1 MTGARA
7 PMKMVAFGD
16 SIVWGQGLR
25 HEQKFVVQAAQRIA
39 SIENTTLVG
48 GDVELL
54 AHSGAIIDS
63 SFAEREAFTNRWEY
77 LFGRDRNDHT
87 RTEFITGKGNAYRLL
102 NNEALPGELSRPY
115 PTVVDQM
122 RQYAKV
128 NDAAKVDVVFADGG
142 GNDLDFTSFLHPSGD
157 QRSDF
162 EQVRAVLYQ
171 RYETLMKTAL
181 ETFPNAVVI
190 LNGYYPLLSP
200 DSDNQRMKAMFYFFK
215 RLSWGQ
221 VWMNDVYGSD
231 GSQLAFELGLMSILG
246 PLAIPI
252 ASKIRSE
259 TEDMVKLS
267 EFVKTRVWRMYQLVS
282 TIMRE
287 VTTASHSSRLLFCE
301 PFIGRRNA
309 LFAPQSMVFEDYDPN
324 AMRDGVA
331 AERHAQAA
339 AEFAQIDAYH
349 GKGTLM
355 RALAD
360 HSLGHPTNPSTLELA
375 HYFTAKLEL
384 WRQMSFLH
392 PNPAGAQAF
401 TSSIEHGYRLWRRG
415 SLRASIL
422 PRGGSL
428 RAENRLPP
436 GVFGLKVKAFELA
449 SKLDY
454 VMLRI
459 GGTYNFFQYFEGMFE
474 LVLRLGLKVP
484 KAGREFVDVSLQR
497 EAGSYYT
504 DAYGEQVY
512 VPPDDFPFNRTCHR
526 AYMVLIDKQ
535 VAAGGAGLYFADVA
549 WIEIRGVHRPEGKP
563 IYRRNEPKQR
573 PPSTSDQQVAR
584 VQVIFDGLVP
594 VVDSGAVADFVP
606 GAQGQAVMRFAL
618 A

>member
-1 MTGARA
+1 MTGQRA

-25 HEQKFVVQAAQRIA
+25 HEQKFVVQAARRIA
-39 SIENTTLVG
+39 AIEGTSLVG

-63 SFAEREAFTNRWEY
+63 SFAEREAFTNRWAY
-77 LFGRDRNDHT
+77 LFGPDRNAVA
-87 RTEFITGKGNAYRLL
+87 RTEFISGTGTAHHLL
-102 NNEALPGELSRPY
+102 SNEAVPGELSRPY
-115 PTVVDQM
+115 PTVIGQM
-122 RQYAKV
+122 RQYARA
-128 NDAAKVDVVFADGG
+128 NDATKVDVVFADGG
-142 GNDLDFTSFLHPSGD
+142 GNDLDFTSFLHPTGD

-162 EQVRAVLYQ
+162 EHVRNVLYP
-171 RYETLMKTAL
+171 RYEALMKTAL

-200 DSDNQRMKAMFYFFK
+200 DSDNERIKAMFYFFE
-215 RLSWGQ
+215 RLSWGK
-221 VWMNDVYGSD
+221 VWINDVYGSE
-231 GSQLAFELGLMSILG
+231 GSRLALELGLVSLLG
-246 PLAIPI
+246 PLGVAI
-252 ASKIRSE
+252 ASTMRSE
-259 TEDMVKLS
+259 TEDMIKLS
-267 EFVKTRVWRMYQLVS
+267 EFVKARVWQMYQLVS

-301 PFIGRRNA
+301 PFIGRENA

-324 AMRDGVA
+324 AMRDAVV

-360 HSLGHPTNPSTLELA
+360 HSLGLPTDPHTLELA
-375 HYFTAKLEL
+375 RYFTAKLEL

-436 GVFGLKVKAFELA
+436 VFGLDVKAFELA

-459 GGTYNFFQYFEGMFE
+459 GGTYNFFQYFEGMFD

-484 KAGREFVDVSLQR
+484 KAGRGFVDVSLQR
-497 EAGSYYT
+497 EAAGYYT

-512 VPPDDFPFNRTCHR
+512 VPPDDFPFNRGCHR
-526 AYMVLIDKQ
+526 AYMVLVDKQ
-535 VAAGGAGLYFADVA
+535 VAAGGDGLYFADVA
-549 WIEIRGVHRPEGKP
+549 WIEIRGAHRPEGKP

-573 PPSTSDQQVAR
+573 PPASSDQQVTR

-594 VVDSGAVADFVP
+594 VVDSGVVVDFVP
-606 GAQGQAVMRFAL
+606 SAQGQAVLRFDL